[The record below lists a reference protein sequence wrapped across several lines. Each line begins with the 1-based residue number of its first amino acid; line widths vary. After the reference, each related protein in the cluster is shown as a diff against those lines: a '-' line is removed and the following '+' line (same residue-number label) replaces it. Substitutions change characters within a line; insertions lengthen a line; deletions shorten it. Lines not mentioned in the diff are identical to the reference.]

1 MELLSPA
8 GNFEKL
14 KAAILYGADAV
25 FMGGP
30 AFGLRANAGNFTFD
44 EMEEAFKYLHER
56 GKKGYVTVNIYPQTH
71 ELSDIAKYLKTCEQL
86 GADALIVSDPG
97 IFSIIK
103 QEGIKTPVAISTQAN
118 TTNLAAV
125 NFWADLGAKRVIMA
139 REVRKN
145 DLEEIIKNAKC
156 QVETFIHGA
165 ICISMSGR
173 CLISSYMTGK
183 DANNGECTHPCR
195 WNYALVEEKREGEY
209 FPVYEDERGTYLY
222 NSKDL
227 CLLDRIGELVKM
239 GSSSGKIEGRMKS
252 IMYASIVTGVYRQ
265 AINEALK
272 DPDNYKAKKEW
283 HELLG
288 SVSNRGYIEGFY
300 GAEEDVTAINRQTSG
315 YSRAAAFLGVAV
327 KDSHNDELEITCRAK
342 FAPNEEITIL
352 TPDLKKINVTP
363 ELILD
368 EGGFK
373 IGATRP
379 NYIYKIPFKE
389 KAPAGSLIMRF

>member
-44 EMEEAFKYLHER
+44 EMEEAFKYLHVR

-71 ELSDIAKYLKTCEQL
+71 ELNDIAKYLKTCEKL

-125 NFWADLGAKRVIMA
+125 NFWADLGAHRVIMA

-145 DLEEIIKNAKC
+145 DLAEIIKNAKC

-252 IMYASIVTGVYRQ
+252 IMYVSIVTGVYRQ

-300 GAEEDVTAINRQTSG
+300 GAEEDVTAINRETSG

-327 KDSHNDELEITCRAK
+327 KDSSNNELEITCRAK

-368 EGGFK
+368 EGGNK
-373 IGATRP
+373 IDATRP
-379 NYIYKIPFKE
+379 NYIYKIPFQE
-389 KAPAGSLIMRF
+389 KAPTGSLVMRF

>member
-14 KAAILYGADAV
+14 KAAVRFGADAV

-71 ELSDIAKYLKTCEQL
+71 ELDDISKYLKKCEQL
-86 GADALIVSDPG
+86 GADALIISDPG
-97 IFSIIK
+97 IFSIVK
-103 QEGIKTPVAISTQAN
+103 QEGIKTPVSISTQAN

-125 NFWADLGAKRVIMA
+125 NFWGSLGAKRVIMA
-139 REVRKN
+139 REVRKE
-145 DLEEIIKNAKC
+145 DLIEIMKHAKC
-156 QVETFIHGA
+156 EVETFIHGA

-195 WNYALVEEKREGEY
+195 WNYALMEEKREGEY

-239 GSSSGKIEGRMKS
+239 GSASGKIEGRMKS
-252 IMYASIVTGVYRQ
+252 IMYVSIVTGVYRQ
-265 AINEALK
+265 AIDAAMK
-272 DPDNYKAKKEW
+272 DADNYKALPEW
-283 HELLG
+283 HDLLN

-300 GAEEDVTAINRQTSG
+300 GGEYDANAINRETSG
-315 YSRAAAFLGVAV
+315 YSRAAAFLGVALN
-327 KDSHNDELEITCRAK
+327 DSNGEELNITCRAK
-342 FAPNEEITIL
+342 FAPDEEITIL
-352 TPDLKKINVTP
+352 TPDLKRINITP
-363 ELILD
+363 EFILD
-368 EGGFK
+368 EGSNK
-373 IGATRP
+373 IEATRP
-379 NYIYKIPFKE
+379 NYIYKIPFKDKVPE
-389 KAPAGSLIMRF
+389 GSLIMRF